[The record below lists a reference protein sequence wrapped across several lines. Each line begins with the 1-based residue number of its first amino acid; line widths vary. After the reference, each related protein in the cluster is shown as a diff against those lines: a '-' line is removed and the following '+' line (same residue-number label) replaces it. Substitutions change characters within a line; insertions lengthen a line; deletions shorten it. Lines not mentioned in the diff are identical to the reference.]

1 MGKVEIGNFC
11 CLTAGIQVEFF
22 FTECFLS
29 SPLRFILILSKSLN
43 LIGCHG
49 NIKVNFR
56 KIFKNL
62 LLRSRKGDEA
72 ETLHTCS

>member
-1 MGKVEIGNFC
+1 MNFVQI
-11 CLTAGIQVEFF
+11 AD
-22 FTECFLS
+22 
-29 SPLRFILILSKSLN
+29 

-49 NIKVNFR
+49 NIKGKFSN

-62 LLRSRKGDEA
+62 LLRIRKGDEV